1 MENRNNIEFWIFDE
15 KLINIAKEN
24 DQEALKQMM
33 HLHPEQR
40 EVIENAFLLLQNMK
54 VEEAVVSDLQVERS
68 LKGFWDRVDRRKNRC
83 R

>member
-40 EVIENAFLLLQNMK
+40 EVIENAFLL
-54 VEEAVVSDLQVERS
+54 
-68 LKGFWDRVDRRKNRC
+68 
-83 R
+83 

>member
-33 HLHPEQR
+33 HLHPEQC
-40 EVIENAFLLLQNMK
+40 EAIENAISFIA
-54 VEEAVVSDLQVERS
+54 EYE
-68 LKGFWDRVDRRKNRC
+68 G
-83 R
+83 

>member
-33 HLHPEQR
+33 HLHPEQC

-54 VEEAVVSDLQVERS
+54 V
-68 LKGFWDRVDRRKNRC
+68 
-83 R
+83 